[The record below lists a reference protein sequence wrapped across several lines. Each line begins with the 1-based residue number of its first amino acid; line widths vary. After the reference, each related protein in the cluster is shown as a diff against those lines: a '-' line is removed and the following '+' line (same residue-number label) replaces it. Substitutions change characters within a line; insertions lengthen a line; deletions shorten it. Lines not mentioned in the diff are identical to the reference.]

1 MRNWDTTKT
10 FLLCLPLAY
19 ASVAL
24 LALIWNLIE
33 LGAKDWWAGL
43 IVSLRTDLIGAVKE
57 ATKEAVAVE
66 PKTPRLRST
75 GGRTDAHTA
84 IKIMEFLHDKPK
96 QTLSIV
102 AETGD
107 PDAYSDMQRLR
118 EAFDGSGWIVNT
130 GTGDFGGPGL
140 FSLTNSQTPR
150 STFAI
155 VSEALASNGLSFRH
169 RRRDSEEFTTCTIYI
184 SNRTS

>member
-1 MRNWDTTKT
+1 MPAARVCIRSATRTYLESDRVGCQRLVGWT
-10 FLLCLPLAY
+10 Y
-19 ASVAL
+19 R
-24 LALIWNLIE
+24 E
-33 LGAKDWWAGL
+33 LEDGPDRRCERSHEG
-43 IVSLRTDLIGAVKE
+43 SCSG
-57 ATKEAVAVE
+57 VE